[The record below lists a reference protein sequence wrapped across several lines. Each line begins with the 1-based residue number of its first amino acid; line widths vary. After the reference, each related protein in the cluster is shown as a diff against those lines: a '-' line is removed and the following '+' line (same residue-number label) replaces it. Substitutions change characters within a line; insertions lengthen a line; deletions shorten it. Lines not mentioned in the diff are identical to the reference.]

1 MSAGCMKTK
10 KTLLEKRDLR
20 YNDLC
25 ESTEERR
32 ERGMFPDP
40 SSLAGASPKDVLGVW
55 QGLGYNRQ
63 TPATKKQSSFA
74 NSDRQIRGAIVRVL
88 LKEPVLARDELQ
100 QRADVEPAR
109 IERILSGMMG
119 EGLVRAPGHDKT
131 CEHNDKCKNHQ
142 SATDTE

>member
-1 MSAGCMKTK
+1 MGAAFVTHFVLGIVGLDRELRLGGELKTQA
-10 KTLLEKRDLR
+10 
-20 YNDLC
+20 
-25 ESTEERR
+25 
-32 ERGMFPDP
+32 
-40 SSLAGASPKDVLGVW
+40 SLKDVLGVW